1 MQIII
6 NAERNSGFSEIVRVL
21 AQEMAPGMGFEP
33 MGSQGAPVVS
43 DVVQDWRRVQAWLP
57 RPRGIEAFKC
67 KSLSIQ
73 ILFDGPVLLT
83 RH

>member
-1 MQIII
+1 MDENEEDEKLHQSSETGIIL
-6 NAERNSGFSEIVRVL
+6 RK
-21 AQEMAPGMGFEP
+21 MAPGMGFEP
-33 MGSQGAPVVS
+33 MGSQGAPVVP

-73 ILFDGPVLLT
+73 ILFDGLVFLT